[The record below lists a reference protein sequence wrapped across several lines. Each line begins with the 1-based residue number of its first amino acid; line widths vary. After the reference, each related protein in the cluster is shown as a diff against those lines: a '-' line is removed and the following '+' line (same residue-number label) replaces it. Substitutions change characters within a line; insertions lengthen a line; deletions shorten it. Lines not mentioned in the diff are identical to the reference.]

1 MTRKKQQAG
10 YGGKNADVLIHEVL
24 QPQLVKAI
32 TDALDA
38 AEVDALSKLLTDTL
52 DYHTTPVEAAEIA
65 NAANVDTLVF
75 NHFAPPPAN
84 AIAARIFMRG
94 VKDVR
99 PQGAVMSDDG
109 MRITLPPKPAMR
121 RALLKFP
128 AIRNLPA

>member
-1 MTRKKQQAG
+1 
-10 YGGKNADVLIHEVL
+10 
-24 QPQLVKAI
+24 VKAI

-38 AEVDALSKLLTDTL
+38 AEVDALSKILTDTL

-65 NAANVDTLVF
+65 NTANVDTLVF

-109 MRITLPPKPAMR
+109 MRITLPPKTGDVPG
-121 RALLKFP
+121 
-128 AIRNLPA
+128 IIEISGN

>member
-1 MTRKKQQAG
+1 M
-10 YGGKNADVLIHEVL
+10 
-24 QPQLVKAI
+24 KAI

-75 NHFAPPPAN
+75 NHFAPSPAN

-94 VKDVR
+94 VEDVR

-109 MRITLPPKPAMR
+109 MRITLPPKTGDVPGIIEISG
-121 RALLKFP
+121 K
-128 AIRNLPA
+128 

>member
-1 MTRKKQQAG
+1 
-10 YGGKNADVLIHEVL
+10 L

-75 NHFAPPPAN
+75 NHLAPPPPN

-94 VKDVR
+94 VRDVR

-109 MRITLPPKPAMR
+109 MRITLPPKTGDGPG
-121 RALLKFP
+121 
-128 AIRNLPA
+128 IIEISGN